1 MIYIIR
7 KKINYQD
14 LGNKRIDTGLNYV
27 EEKNMDTPKEYA
39 LFGSG
44 CCERF
49 LEEDV
54 FFDDKVGAYIECA
67 KRNKILIDTFLN
79 DMKVWNDVITVA
91 KSGLMRR

>member
-14 LGNKRIDTGLNYV
+14 FGNKRIDTGLNYV
-27 EEKNMDTPKEYA
+27 EEKNIDTPKEYA

-44 CCERF
+44 CCESF

-54 FFDDKVGAYIECA
+54 FFDDKVGACIECA

-79 DMKVWNDVITVA
+79 DMKV
-91 KSGLMRR
+91 